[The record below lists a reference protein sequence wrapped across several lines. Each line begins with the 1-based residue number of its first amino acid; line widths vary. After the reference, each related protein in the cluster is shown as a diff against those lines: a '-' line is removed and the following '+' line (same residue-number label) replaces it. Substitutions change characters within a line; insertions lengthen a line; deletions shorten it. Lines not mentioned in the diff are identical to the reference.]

1 MLLST
6 STSRWSAL
14 TTLVMLASCVT
25 SLDANPSPQST
36 TPALLAMNLSKS
48 PKVIRVVHESQDAT
62 ASILSRKLD
71 VVTPKKR
78 QDDQLPIR
86 RRTTASASA
95 KKSDARKKRS
105 LPQREA
111 MKGRENRKNR
121 KNKRAGFESSHIKNQ
136 LALKAK
142 FKREKVEQVEKAS
155 KDKVNAAKTTTA
167 SGDSKPRASE
177 TKKAD
182 SKASATKKAE
192 GTAKSKSGSATTKAG
207 AAGAA
212 AEATTTA
219 PAAAAAAPA
228 TTTTPA
234 AADAAAASVTTTSAD
249 LSTSTAAAAAAAATT
264 PTDAKSSAGRGASL
278 MSVGS
283 MTGLV
288 AVVLT
293 ILA

>member
-1 MLLST
+1 MLLPT

-48 PKVIRVVHESQDAT
+48 PKVIRVVQESQDAT

-78 QDDQLPIR
+78 QDDQLPIK
-86 RRTTASASA
+86 RRTTVSSSA
-95 KKSDARKKRS
+95 KKSDVRKKRS
-105 LPQREA
+105 LPRRET
-111 MKGRENRKNR
+111 MKGRENRKN
-121 KNKRAGFESSHIKNQ
+121 KRAGSKSSHIKNK

-155 KDKVNAAKTTTA
+155 RNKVNAAKTTTA
-167 SGDSKPRASE
+167 SGGSKPRASE

-182 SKASATKKAE
+182 SKGSATKKAD
-192 GTAKSKSGSATTKAG
+192 GTAKSKSGSGTTKAG
-207 AAGAA
+207 AASAAGAA
-212 AEATTTA
+212 SKATTMAPAATAPLATA
-219 PAAAAAAPA
+219 PAAA
-228 TTTTPA
+228 TTPA
-234 AADAAAASVTTTSAD
+234 AAAAAASVTTTSAD
-249 LSTSTAAAAAAAATT
+249 LITSTAAAATT
-264 PTDAKSSAGRGASL
+264 TTGPNSSAGRGASL

-283 MTGLV
+283 MTGLL

-293 ILA
+293 MLA